1 MKFDITPLLYG
12 LLMATIDLFAL
23 SGVKY
28 IHLHKLSMIG
38 WMILPTLAYALQ
50 PWIFLS
56 ALNFESLV
64 MINIIWDVMSD
75 ILVTCIGIFY
85 FKEKITNH
93 KMLGFAFAIVALLF
107 FATSEDD
114 N

>member
-1 MKFDITPLLYG
+1 MKFDIIPILYG
-12 LLMATIDLFAL
+12 LLMALIDLFAL
-23 SGVKY
+23 SGIKY

-75 ILVTCIGIFY
+75 ILVTCVGIFY
-85 FKEKITNH
+85 FKEKITHH

-107 FATSEDD
+107 FATSEDEK
-114 N
+114 